1 MFLRRTR
8 ARPPAATEPADATL
22 AARMSR
28 RDGAAFVGRRIELQH
43 VSDGFADDSPISV
56 LLVHGPAGIGKSA
69 FLREVERRGQH
80 AGWTALTAVWRDLTS
95 VPTALEQIVTRA
107 QSIERPLLLI
117 DDYEPMG
124 TAGHQ
129 LRRTLLPSL
138 PARALVALAGRQPPE
153 REWFEGGWDTLVFEV
168 ALGPLSIQEALA
180 LLERRG
186 VAADGRAM
194 EIVRWAGGVPLAL
207 RLAADTARADPVWSP
222 CHGRPPIPSTA
233 IAPDLA
239 GAVREAL
246 RSLELPHALA
256 QSPLASGRGIA
267 QRAASVRALIL
278 EAEEHAFG
286 ETADERLLNRVLVRG
301 YLDPASS
308 HEQAAAELHLSRST
322 YFRRL
327 KAASDR
333 VAEYVATQLE
343 LMIAAEWR
351 GSAGRIDGPRSWST

>member
-8 ARPPAATEPADATL
+8 ARPPARAEPADATL

-28 RDGAAFVGRRIELQH
+28 RDGAAFVGRAVELQL
-43 VSDGFADDSPISV
+43 VSEGFADDAPISV

-69 FLREVERRGQH
+69 FLREVERRGRQS
-80 AGWTALTAVWRDLTS
+80 GWTEFSVAWRDLTS
-95 VPTALEQIVTRA
+95 VPTALGQIVSQAR
-107 QSIERPLLLI
+107 SVERPLVLI
-117 DDYEPMG
+117 DDYERMG
-124 TAGHQ
+124 SVGHQ
-129 LRRTLLPSL
+129 LRRELLPSL
-138 PARALVALAGRQPPE
+138 PARAIVALAGRQPPE
-153 REWFEGGWDTLVFEV
+153 AEWFEGGWDTLVFEV
-168 ALGPLSIQEALA
+168 ALGPLSTHESLA

-186 VAADGRAM
+186 VAPGRRAK
-194 EIVRWAGGVPLAL
+194 EIAKWAGGVPLAL
-207 RLAADTARADPVWSP
+207 RLAADAARADPGWWP
-222 CHGRPPIPSTA
+222 RYGPAPIPSAA

-256 QSPLASGRGIA
+256 QSPLASGQGIA

-278 EAEEHAFG
+278 EAEKHAFG

-333 VAEYVATQLE
+333 VADYVATQLE
-343 LMIAAEWR
+343 LRIAAEWR
-351 GSAGRIDGPRSWST
+351 GRASR